1 MAGRFITFEGGEGA
15 GKSTQ
20 AERLAAAL
28 KASGR
33 DVLVTREPGG
43 SPLAERVRAL
53 LLAPDLPPRDA
64 LADVLLFYA
73 ARADHLASVIRP
85 ALAAGTWVICDRFSD
100 STRAY
105 QGAAGGI
112 ASSVIDALEA
122 IVVRATQPDLTIL
135 LDLDVRTGLARA
147 GARRGA
153 AEAIDRFE
161 GESAAF
167 HGALREAYLAIA
179 RASPARVAVI
189 DAARPVEAIAA
200 DVAAT
205 VRARLDGG
213 AG

>member
-20 AERLAAAL
+20 AERLAASL
-28 KASGR
+28 RRQGR

-53 LLAPDLPPRDA
+53 LLTADLPPRDA

-85 ALAAGTWVICDRFSD
+85 ALAAGTWVISDRFSD

-112 ASSVIDALEA
+112 AAPVIDALDA
-122 IVVRATQPDLTIL
+122 IVVGPTQPDLTIL
-135 LDLDVRTGLARA
+135 LDLDVATGLARA

-153 AEAIDRFE
+153 GEAVDRFE

-167 HGALREAYLAIA
+167 HTALREAYLAIA
-179 RASPARVAVI
+179 RGSPGRVAVI

-200 DVAAT
+200 EVVAVVAA
-205 VRARLDGG
+205 RLG
-213 AG
+213 AV